1 MGAAGLR
8 LRAAAV
14 AVVASLAVVA
24 PAAAP
29 AYAEPPDAVGGPAL
43 AAKGIVVDRGAPP
56 LPHVSAA
63 GWLLADAGSGEVL
76 AARNP
81 HGRYLPASTLKTLTA
96 VALLPEADLD
106 ATYDPTWEDVNIE
119 GSKVG
124 LTQGTRVSVG
134 KLIEAML
141 VVSGNDAANAVAN
154 ATGGLPAAVA
164 KMNATAKRLQ
174 AYDTLARNPSGLDAP
189 DQLTSPYDLALIA
202 RAGLSMPTFA
212 TYVSTLRSRM
222 PAPGGKT
229 FEMYN
234 HNKLLTRYPGNIG
247 IKTGYTLKAR
257 KTYVGAARRNGR
269 TLVVTLLKAE
279 TSYPDATA
287 LLDWGFANAGRVTP
301 VGRLVDPLAEAQAP
315 EERADRSRVEPL
327 AAPPAPV
334 RVATPREEDGG
345 PPFVP
350 IGSGVAVVALVT
362 LRVRASRRRYRP
374 TLRLPSA

>member
-14 AVVASLAVVA
+14 AVVASLCVVTPTA
-24 PAAAP
+24 

-43 AAKGIVVDRGAPP
+43 AAKGIVVDRSAPP

-63 GWLLADAGSGEVL
+63 GWLLADVGTGEVL

-81 HGRYLPASTLKTLTA
+81 HGRYLPASTMKTLTA
-96 VALLPEADLD
+96 VALLPDVDLD
-106 ATYDPTWEDVNIE
+106 AQYNPTWEDVNIE

-134 KLIEAML
+134 KLLEAML

-154 ATGGLPAAVA
+154 AAGGLPATVA

-174 AYDTLARNPSGLDAP
+174 AHDTLARNPSGLDAP
-189 DQLTSPYDLALIA
+189 GQVTSPYDLALIA
-202 RAGLSMPTFA
+202 RAGLAMPQFA

-222 PAPGGKT
+222 PAPGGKS

-234 HNKLLTRYPGNIG
+234 HNKLLTRYQGNIG
-247 IKTGYTLKAR
+247 VKTGYTVKAR
-257 KTYVGAARRNGR
+257 RTYVGAARRDGR

-301 VGRLVDPLAEAQAP
+301 VGRLVDPLPEAP
-315 EERADRSRVEPL
+315 KEERADRSRVEPL
-327 AAPPAPV
+327 AAPPAPAPIAKPV
-334 RVATPREEDGG
+334 ENADGNGLPLVPFGAGGVLVA
-345 PPFVP
+345 
-350 IGSGVAVVALVT
+350 SVVALR
-362 LRVRASRRRYRP
+362 LRATRRRYRP
-374 TLRLPSA
+374 TLRLPSS